1 MIPISLS
8 RVRRSVSKSSIVTT
22 LRSESLGGRVGSV
35 AGKSSAGRVIPS
47 ERRILIWPPNRL

>member
-35 AGKSSAGRVIPS
+35 AGKSSAGRV
-47 ERRILIWPPNRL
+47 